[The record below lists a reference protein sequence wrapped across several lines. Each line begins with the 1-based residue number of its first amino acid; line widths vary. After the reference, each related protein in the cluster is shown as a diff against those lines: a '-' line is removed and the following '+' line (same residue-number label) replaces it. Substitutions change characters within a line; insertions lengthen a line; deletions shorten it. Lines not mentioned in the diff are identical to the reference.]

1 MQSSSPTI
9 HIRMVKAGISGSSML
24 DTEARTSG
32 NGLSSSSIASKSN
45 SILVMD
51 GWEEGE
57 GEQVSEG
64 SGDDM
69 NEREQESDG

>member
-1 MQSSSPTI
+1 
-9 HIRMVKAGISGSSML
+9 
-24 DTEARTSG
+24 
-32 NGLSSSSIASKSN
+32 
-45 SILVMD
+45 MD